1 MSLLAEERAEP
12 VPPDPPPATGR
23 APRVDGRR
31 VLLAVAAPLLAA
43 LVALAVSSVALVA
56 SGSDPLAV
64 YQRMLTEGTTLRSVL
79 ITVNN
84 AVPLYLS
91 ALAVALGFRMGLFN
105 IGVQGQYQ
113 LAALL
118 AASAGAAV
126 TLPGPLHVLLVV
138 LVAMLVGALWSGV
151 AGVLKTARGVSEV
164 ISTIMLNVIAGGLA
178 AYLLATYLQEE
189 VEGSNNSRTPLLPE
203 SARLPDLD
211 PLLRAVGIT
220 PPQGTRLGGFLVVAV
235 VVGVVYAVV
244 VGRSRFG
251 FEQRATGLN
260 PSAAVA
266 SGVDAKRMTLVTML
280 VSGAIAGLVG
290 MPQLLGQSY
299 AYGLDF
305 QTGLGF
311 TGIGVALLGRGSPV
325 GIAFAAL
332 LFAFLERS
340 SATLQRIDVPTE
352 IYVIMQG
359 SIVLS
364 VVVAYEA
371 VRRIGVAQAER
382 AVRRATDAGTA
393 PEVAA

>member
-1 MSLLAEERAEP
+1 MSLLTQERTEP
-12 VPPDPPPATGR
+12 VPPPPPRT
-23 APRVDGRR
+23 PLLDPRR

-43 LVALAVSSVALVA
+43 LVALAVASIALLA
-56 SGSDPLAV
+56 SGSNPLTV
-64 YQRMLTEGTTLRSVL
+64 YARMLSEGTTLRSLL

-118 AASAGAAV
+118 AAAAGAAV
-126 TLPGPLHVLLVV
+126 ALPGPLHIAFVV
-138 LVAMLVGALWSGV
+138 VVAMAVGAAWAGV
-151 AGVLKTARGVSEV
+151 AGLLKTTRGVSEV

-178 AYLLATYLQEE
+178 AYLLSTHLQER
-189 VEGSNNSRTPLLPE
+189 VEGSNNTRTARLPE
-203 SARLPDLD
+203 SAHFPDLD
-211 PLLRAVGIT
+211 PVLQAFGVE
-220 PPQGTRLGGFLVVAV
+220 PPQGTRLGGFLLVAV
-235 VVGVVYAVV
+235 VVGVLYALVV
-244 VGRSRFG
+244 DRSRFG
-251 FEQRATGLN
+251 FELRATGLN

-280 VSGAIAGLVG
+280 LSGAVAGLVG
-290 MPQLLGQSY
+290 LPQLLGTSY
-299 AYGLDF
+299 SYGLDF

-382 AVRRATDAGTA
+382 AVRRVTEPVA
-393 PEVAA
+393 P